1 MDFAFTATEESLRQ
15 EVRSFLASLPP
26 GSQTDSEDS
35 PNVALER
42 ALAAN
47 GWLTMAW
54 PKEYGGRGATQMEQ
68 LIFKEELF
76 EAGGTFD
83 FLGVQLAGPTIM
95 VHGSEEQKRAHLPHI
110 ARAET
115 RWCQGFSEP
124 GAGSDLASLQTRAVR
139 DGDDYLINGQKIWTS
154 NAHHADWILLLTRTD
169 PEAPKHRG
177 ISMFVVDMKT
187 PGITIRPLV
196 QLTGVHGFNEVYFD
210 DVRVPATNMIGEL
223 NRGWY
228 AATTTLDFERSGI
241 ERNLVARRDWNRIFG
256 LLGSEAMR
264 PALQGRPATW
274 RHQLADLHIAIEAGQ
289 WMARRVAYLQ
299 GKGLVP
305 NYEASISKTFNSELG
320 QRVADF
326 GVNVLG
332 LAGQLRGS
340 KYAPAEGVPAFRFL
354 DARRLTIGQ
363 GTSEI
368 NRNIIATRG
377 LGLPR

>member
-1 MDFAFTATEESLRQ
+1 MDFAFTQAEQALRQ
-15 EVRSFLASLPP
+15 EIRAFLQSAPT
-26 GSQTDSEDS
+26 GEQANEDA
-35 PNVALER
+35 PNLALER

-54 PKEYGGRGATQMEQ
+54 PREYGGRGAGQMEQ

-76 EAGGTFD
+76 QAGGAFD

-95 VHGSEEQKRAHLPHI
+95 VHGTEEQKRLHLPRI
-110 ARAET
+110 AAAQV

-139 DGDDYLINGQKIWTS
+139 DGDDYVINGQKIWTS

-187 PGITIRPLV
+187 PGISIRPLV
-196 QLTGVHGFNEVYFD
+196 QMTGVHGFNEVFFE
-210 DVRVPATNMIGEL
+210 DVRVPASNMIGEP

-241 ERNLVARRDWNRIFG
+241 ERNLVARRDWERIVG
-256 LLGSEAMR
+256 LLRSEAIR
-264 PALQGRPATW
+264 PALAARPKVW
-274 RHQLADLHIAIEAGQ
+274 RHQLADLFIAVEAGQ

-299 GKGLVP
+299 GRGLVP
-305 NYEASISKTFNSELG
+305 NYEASMSKTFNSELG
-320 QRVADF
+320 QRIADF

-340 KYAPAEGVPAFRFL
+340 SYAPAGGAPAFRFL

>member
-1 MDFAFTATEESLRQ
+1 MDFAFTQAEQALRQ
-15 EVRSFLASLPP
+15 EIRAFLQSAPT
-26 GSQTDSEDS
+26 GEQANEDA
-35 PNVALER
+35 PNLALER

-54 PKEYGGRGATQMEQ
+54 PREYGGRGAGQMEQ

-76 EAGGTFD
+76 QAGGAFD

-95 VHGSEEQKRAHLPHI
+95 VHGTEEQKRLHLPRI
-110 ARAET
+110 AAAQV

-139 DGDDYLINGQKIWTS
+139 DGDDFVINGQKIWTS

-187 PGITIRPLV
+187 PGISIRPLV
-196 QLTGVHGFNEVYFD
+196 QMTGVHGFNEVFFE
-210 DVRVPATNMIGEL
+210 DVRVPASNMIGEP

-241 ERNLVARRDWNRIFG
+241 ERNLVARRDWERIAG
-256 LLGSEAMR
+256 LLRSEAIR
-264 PALQGRPATW
+264 PALAARPKVW
-274 RHQLADLHIAIEAGQ
+274 RHQLADLFIAVEAGQ

-299 GKGLVP
+299 GRGLVP
-305 NYEASISKTFNSELG
+305 NYEASMSKTFNSELG
-320 QRVADF
+320 QRIADF

-332 LAGQLRGS
+332 LPGQLRGS
-340 KYAPAEGVPAFRFL
+340 SYAPAGGAPAFRFL

>member
-1 MDFAFTATEESLRQ
+1 MDFAFTPAEQSLRQ
-15 EVRSFLASLPP
+15 EVRSFLDSVP
-26 GSQTDSEDS
+26 GAGAQDDEDS
-35 PNVALER
+35 PNIGLER

-76 EAGGTFD
+76 EVGGGFD

-95 VHGSEEQKRAHLPHI
+95 VHGNEGQKREHLPRI

-139 DGDDYLINGQKIWTS
+139 DGDEFVINGQKIWTS

-169 PEAPKHRG
+169 PDAPKHRG

-196 QLTGVHGFNEVYFD
+196 QITGVHGFNEVYFD
-210 DVRVPATNMIGEL
+210 DVRVPKANMVGEL

-241 ERNLVARRDWNRIFG
+241 ERNLVARRDWNRIYR
-256 LLGSEAMR
+256 LLASPATA
-264 PALQGRPATW
+264 PALRGRPPVW
-274 RHQLADLHIAIEAGQ
+274 RHHLADLFIAVEAGQ

-305 NYEASISKTFNSELG
+305 NYEASMSKTFNSELG

-332 LAGQLRGS
+332 LPGQLRGS
-340 KYAPAEGVPAFRFL
+340 RYAPAEGVPAFRYL

>member
-1 MDFAFTATEESLRQ
+1 VDFAFTPAEEALRR
-15 EVRSFLASLPP
+15 EVRTFLQSVPRTKGP
-26 GSQTDSEDS
+26 DDEDS
-35 PNVALER
+35 PNVAFER

-54 PKEYGGRGATQMEQ
+54 PREYGGRGASQMDQ

-76 EAGGTFD
+76 EAGGGFD

-95 VHGSEEQKRAHLPHI
+95 VHGAEEQKRAHLPRI
-110 ARAET
+110 AASEV

-139 DGDDYLINGQKIWTS
+139 DGDDYIVNGQKIWTS

-177 ISMFVVDMKT
+177 ISMFVLDMKT
-187 PGITIRPLV
+187 PGISIRPLSHI
-196 QLTGVHGFNEVYFD
+196 TGVHGFNEVFFE
-210 DVRVPATNMIGEL
+210 DVRVPAANMIGEL

-256 LLGSEAMR
+256 LLSNEVMKR
-264 PALQGRPATW
+264 NLQGRPTVW
-274 RHQLADLHIAIEAGQ
+274 RHQLAELFIAVEAGQ
-289 WMARRVAYLQ
+289 WMARRVAYMQ

-305 NYEASISKTFNSELG
+305 NYEASMSKTFNSELG

-332 LAGQLRGS
+332 LTGQLRGS
-340 KYAPAEGVPAFRFL
+340 AYAPANGVPAFRFL

>member
-1 MDFAFTATEESLRQ
+1 
-15 EVRSFLASLPP
+15 
-26 GSQTDSEDS
+26 
-35 PNVALER
+35 
-42 ALAAN
+42 
-47 GWLTMAW
+47 MAW
-54 PKEYGGRGATQMEQ
+54 PTAYGGRGATQMEQ

-76 EAGGTFD
+76 EAGGGFD
-83 FLGVQLAGPTIM
+83 FLGVKLAGPTIM
-95 VHGSEEQKRAHLPHI
+95 VHGSEEQKKEHLPRI

-124 GAGSDLASLQTRAVR
+124 AAGSDLASLQTRAVR
-139 DGDDYLINGQKIWTS
+139 DGDDYVVNGQKIWTS

-169 PEAPKHRG
+169 PDAPKHRG
-177 ISMFVVDMKT
+177 ISMFVVNMKT

-196 QLTGVHGFNEVYFD
+196 QITGVHGFNEVFFD
-210 DVRVPATNMIGEL
+210 DVRVPAANMVGEL

-256 LLGSEAMR
+256 LLKDVGQR
-264 PALQGRPATW
+264 KALAGRPSVW
-274 RHQLADLHIAIEAGQ
+274 RHHLAELFIAVEAGQ

-305 NYEASISKTFNSELG
+305 NYEASMSKTFNSELG

-332 LAGQLRGS
+332 LAGQVRGS
-340 KYAPAEGVPAFRFL
+340 SYAPAGGLPAFRFL

>member
-1 MDFAFTATEESLRQ
+1 MDFAFTQAEQALRQ
-15 EVRSFLASLPP
+15 EIRAFLQSAPT
-26 GSQTDSEDS
+26 GEQANEDA
-35 PNVALER
+35 PNLALER

-54 PKEYGGRGATQMEQ
+54 PREYGGRGAGQMEQ

-76 EAGGTFD
+76 QAGGAFD

-95 VHGSEEQKRAHLPHI
+95 VHGTEEQKRLHLPRI
-110 ARAET
+110 AAAQV

-139 DGDDYLINGQKIWTS
+139 DGDDFVINGQKIWTS

-187 PGITIRPLV
+187 PGISIRPLV
-196 QLTGVHGFNEVYFD
+196 QMTGVHGFNEVFFE
-210 DVRVPATNMIGEL
+210 DVRVPASNMIGEP

-241 ERNLVARRDWNRIFG
+241 ERNLVARRDWERIVG
-256 LLGSEAMR
+256 LLRSEAIR
-264 PALQGRPATW
+264 PALAARPKVW
-274 RHQLADLHIAIEAGQ
+274 RHQLADLFIAVEAGQ

-299 GKGLVP
+299 GRGLVP
-305 NYEASISKTFNSELG
+305 NYEASMSKTFNSELG
-320 QRVADF
+320 QRIADF

-332 LAGQLRGS
+332 LPGQLRGS
-340 KYAPAEGVPAFRFL
+340 SYAPAGGAPAFRFL

>member
-1 MDFAFTATEESLRQ
+1 MEFAFTPDQEALRAR
-15 EVRSFLASLPP
+15 VRAFLSALPTDP
-26 GSQTDSEDS
+26 EADSEDT
-35 PNVALER
+35 PNRASER

-54 PKEYGGRGATQMEQ
+54 PKEFGGHGAAQMDQ

-76 EAGGTFD
+76 EVGGGFD
-83 FLGVQLAGPTIM
+83 FLGVQLVGPTIM
-95 VHGSEEQKRAHLPHI
+95 VHGSDDQKRAHLPAI
-110 ARAET
+110 ARADV

-139 DGDDYLINGQKIWTS
+139 DGDDFVINGQKIWTS

-196 QLTGVHGFNEVYFD
+196 QLTGVHGFNEVFFE
-210 DVRVPATNMIGEL
+210 DVRVPASNMVGEL

-241 ERNLVARRDWNRIFG
+241 ERNLVARRDWNRIFKTVRSG
-256 LLGSEAMR
+256 
-264 PALQGRPATW
+264 ALDAVLAGRPSSW
-274 RHQLADLHIAIEAGQ
+274 RHRLADLYIEIEAGQ
-289 WMARRVAYLQ
+289 WMARRVAYMQ
-299 GKGLVP
+299 GRGLVP
-305 NYEASISKTFNSELG
+305 NYEASMSKTFNSELG
-320 QRVADF
+320 QRVADA
-326 GVNVLG
+326 GVNLFG
-332 LAGQLRGS
+332 LAGQLRAGERS
-340 KYAPAEGVPAFRFL
+340 AAKGAIAFRYL

-377 LGLPR
+377 LGLAR

>member
-1 MDFAFTATEESLRQ
+1 MEFAFTPTEEALRQ
-15 EVRSFLASLPP
+15 EVRSFLQSLPRRETP
-26 GSQTDSEDS
+26 DSEDT
-35 PNVALER
+35 PNSELER
-42 ALAAN
+42 ALAGN

-54 PKEYGGRGATQMEQ
+54 PKEYGGKGASQMDQ

-76 EAGGTFD
+76 EAGGAFD

-95 VHGSEEQKRAHLPHI
+95 VHGSEEQKRQHLPRI
-110 ARAET
+110 ARAEV

-139 DGDDYLINGQKIWTS
+139 DGDDYVVNGQKIWTS

-169 PEAPKHRG
+169 PDAPKHRG

-187 PGITIRPLV
+187 PGISIRPLV
-196 QLTGVHGFNEVYFD
+196 QITGVHGFNEVFFE
-210 DVRVPATNMIGEL
+210 DVRVPASNMIGEL

-241 ERNLVARRDWNRIFG
+241 ERNLIARRDWNRIHALIRARAFAPF
-256 LLGSEAMR
+256 LGGGSQA
-264 PALQGRPATW
+264 W
-274 RHQLADLHIAIEAGQ
+274 RNQLAELFIEIEAGQ

-299 GKGLVP
+299 GRGIVP
-305 NYEASISKTFNSELG
+305 NYEASMSKTFNSELG

-326 GVNVLG
+326 GVNVFG
-332 LAGQLRGS
+332 LAGQLRQGPRAAA
-340 KYAPAEGVPAFRFL
+340 KGTLAFRYL
-354 DARRLTIGQ
+354 DSRRLTIGQ

>member
-1 MDFAFTATEESLRQ
+1 MSETTAASGETRTPALADIAPFAA
-15 EVRSFLASLPP
+15 
-26 GSQTDSEDS
+26 
-35 PNVALER
+35 
-42 ALAAN
+42 ALAAAALFLSLFSSVLMPFAAGIALGYLLDPVAEKLQRVGFN
-47 GWLTMAW
+47 RL
-54 PKEYGGRGATQMEQ
+54 GAA
-68 LIFKEELF
+68 LF
-76 EAGGTFD
+76 ILAQNYLQSLMGAASDAIAG
-83 FLGVQLAGPTIM
+83 
-95 VHGSEEQKRAHLPHI
+95 
-110 ARAET
+110 AEV

-169 PEAPKHRG
+169 PQAPTHRG

-187 PGITIRPLV
+187 PGITIRPLRHI
-196 QLTGVHGFNEVYFD
+196 TGVHGFNEVFFE
-210 DVRVPATNMIGEL
+210 DVRVPATNMVGEL

-241 ERNLVARRDWNRIFG
+241 ERNLVARRDWERIAA
-256 LLGSEAMR
+256 LLR
-264 PALQGRPATW
+264 TPAVQATLAGRPGVW
-274 RHQLADLHIAIEAGQ
+274 RHQLAELFIAVEAGQ

-305 NYEASISKTFNSELG
+305 NYEASMSKTFNSELG

-332 LAGQLRGS
+332 MPGQLLGGS
-340 KYAPAEGVPAFRFL
+340 HAPAAGVPAFRFL